1 MRTKKLIGLSLSL
14 LVACAA
20 APSQRAADERAQKEV
35 VTTPAEAVDRI
46 IEREKQLMKSLKKYH
61 PLVETYIQNLT
72 PDKQLGLV
80 PKNDEYFLGKLEM
93 STGIRTDSMLPSG
106 GGPANVM
113 SAFKQPFSARM
124 KFVLDGFASMALVD
138 SYSLDR
144 ERYEFQYIGRE
155 FLGEVRCLVFE
166 LRPRGGDT
174 NRFSGR
180 IWANDRDFT
189 IVRFNGINGE
199 IGGFFSSHYYFH
211 FDSWRVNTGPG
222 LWLPAYIFSEE
233 SNLSYGLAKLR
244 KLRFK
249 AQTRIWG
256 YDVDR
261 AGRQD
266 EFTGIEIEQP
276 EVRDTTKAEQ
286 ISPVMSQ
293 RAWERQAEDNLLER
307 LERAGLLA
315 HEGEVDKVLQTVVN
329 NLVVTNN
336 LNTQTDVRCRVLVTS
351 PLESFTLGH
360 TIVLS
365 RGLIDV
371 LPDEAS
377 LAMMLAHE
385 LGHIALGH
393 ELVDTNY
400 SFSDRTMIG
409 DLELLRNLSFGRKEE
424 EEAAADKRGV
434 ELLKNSPY
442 ADKIATAGLFLRSL
456 AVNSKNLPNLIQPHL
471 GDRLAKGDKVRY
483 SELLSSAAE
492 LQPASTEQVAAL
504 PLGGRIKMDPWD
516 GRIELI
522 RTKPVALV
530 SAREKM
536 PFEVTPFRLYLTYEP
551 GAATLEPQPTQT
563 SRSAP
568 NQNR

>member
-1 MRTKKLIGLSLSL
+1 MRKQVSISLSL
-14 LVACAA
+14 LLLAAFAA
-20 APSQRAADERAQKEV
+20 APPQSAADDRAPKEI

-46 IEREKQLMKSLKKYH
+46 IAREKQLAKDLKKYH

-72 PDKQLGLV
+72 PDKELGLV
-80 PKNDEYFLGKLEM
+80 PKNDEYFLGKLDM
-93 STGIRTDSMLPSG
+93 SNGIRTESMLSSG
-106 GGPANVM
+106 SAPANVM
-113 SAFKQPFSARM
+113 STFKQPFSGRM

-138 SYSLDR
+138 SYSLDHD
-144 ERYEFQYIGRE
+144 RYDFRYIGRE

-166 LRPRGGDT
+166 VRPRGDA

-189 IVRFNGINGE
+189 IVRFNGINGKS
-199 IGGFFSSHYYFH
+199 GGLFSSHYYFH
-211 FDSWRVNTGPG
+211 FDSWRINSGPG
-222 LWLPAYIFSEE
+222 KWVPAYIFSEE
-233 SNLSYGLAKLR
+233 SDLSYGPAKLR

-256 YDVDR
+256 YDLDS
-261 AGRQD
+261 AGRQG
-266 EFTGIEIEQP
+266 EFTGIEIDQP
-276 EVRDTTKAEQ
+276 EVRDDTKVEA

-293 RAWERQAEDNLLER
+293 RAWERQAEDNLLDR

-315 HEGEVDKVLQTVVN
+315 PAGEVDKVLQTVVN

-336 LNTQTDVRCRVLVTS
+336 LNMQTDVRCRVLVTS
-351 PLESFTLGH
+351 PMESFTLGH

-377 LAMMLAHE
+377 LATMLAHE

-393 ELVDTNY
+393 QLVDTQY
-400 SFSDRTMIG
+400 SFFDRTMIG
-409 DLELLRNLSFGRKEE
+409 DLELLRSFSFSRSQE

-456 AVNSKNLPNLIQPHL
+456 AANSKRLPNLIQSHL

-483 SELLSSAAE
+483 TELLNSSAE
-492 LQPASTEQVAAL
+492 LKPASTTQIAAL
-504 PLGGRIKMDPWD
+504 PLGGRIRMEPWD
-516 GRIELI
+516 GRLELI
-522 RTKPVALV
+522 KNKPVALV

-551 GAATLEPQPTQT
+551 GSATLEPIQT
-563 SRSAP
+563 STGVRP
-568 NQNR
+568 R